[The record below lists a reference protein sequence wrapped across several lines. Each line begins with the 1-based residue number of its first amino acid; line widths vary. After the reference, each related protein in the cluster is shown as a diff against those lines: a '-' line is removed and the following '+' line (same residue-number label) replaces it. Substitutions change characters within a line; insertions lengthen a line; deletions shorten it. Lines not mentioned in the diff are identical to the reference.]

1 VGRDIKPCLK
11 RILRDAINTRG
22 GVSCIQVSTAVN
34 ENMPK
39 TQKSKNFRTKHWY
52 AEKKRKQSILFMA
65 SSNPQVDRI
74 SQHQNLNDFVCIGA
88 HFDVDAECV
97 S

>member
-1 VGRDIKPCLK
+1 MGRDIKPCLK

-39 TQKSKNFRTKHWY
+39 TQKSKNFRTQHWY
-52 AEKKRKQSILFMA
+52 AEKKRKQSIHSFHGEFK
-65 SSNPQVDRI
+65 STGR
-74 SQHQNLNDFVCIGA
+74 QNKPGSELK
-88 HFDVDAECV
+88 
-97 S
+97 